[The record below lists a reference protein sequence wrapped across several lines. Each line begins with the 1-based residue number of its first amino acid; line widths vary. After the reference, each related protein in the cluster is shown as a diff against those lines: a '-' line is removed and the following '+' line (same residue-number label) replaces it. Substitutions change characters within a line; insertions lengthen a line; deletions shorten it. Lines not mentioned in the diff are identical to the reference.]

1 MKKILVVEDEHK
13 LANVV
18 QKYLQNAGYMTHHF
32 DKGTGVVDWVKQ
44 NNPDAVL
51 LDLIV
56 PEVDGITLCRE
67 IRKFSEVPIIMVTAQ
82 VDEVDRV
89 LGLEIGADDYICKPF
104 SLRELVAR
112 VRAILRFERVS
123 SQGVNYVD
131 DMLSIDEEKMQCFV
145 DGKVV
150 DLTAVEF
157 SLLCLL
163 AKTPGRVYSRAQ
175 LIDQVYPDYRVVN
188 ERTMDS
194 HIKKLRKR
202 LKDAAGDVELIH
214 SIYGVGYKLELP

>member
-1 MKKILVVEDEHK
+1 M
-13 LANVV
+13 
-18 QKYLQNAGYMTHHF
+18 
-32 DKGTGVVDWVKQ
+32 
-44 NNPDAVL
+44 
-51 LDLIV
+51 
-56 PEVDGITLCRE
+56 
-67 IRKFSEVPIIMVTAQ
+67 
-82 VDEVDRV
+82 
-89 LGLEIGADDYICKPF
+89 
-104 SLRELVAR
+104 
-112 VRAILRFERVS
+112 
-123 SQGVNYVD
+123 
-131 DMLSIDEEKMQCFV
+131 
-145 DGKVV
+145 V

-202 LKDAAGDVELIH
+202 LKEAAGDVELIH

>member
-18 QKYLQNAGYMTHHF
+18 QKYLQNAGYLTHHF

-89 LGLEIGADDYICKPF
+89 LGLEIGADD
-104 SLRELVAR
+104 
-112 VRAILRFERVS
+112 
-123 SQGVNYVD
+123 
-131 DMLSIDEEKMQCFV
+131 
-145 DGKVV
+145 
-150 DLTAVEF
+150 
-157 SLLCLL
+157 
-163 AKTPGRVYSRAQ
+163 
-175 LIDQVYPDYRVVN
+175 
-188 ERTMDS
+188 
-194 HIKKLRKR
+194 
-202 LKDAAGDVELIH
+202 
-214 SIYGVGYKLELP
+214 

>member
-1 MKKILVVEDEHK
+1 MKKILVVEDEQK

-18 QKYLQNAGYMTHHF
+18 QKYLQNAGYSTHHF

-51 LDLIV
+51 LDLII
-56 PEVDGITLCRE
+56 PEVDGISLCRE

-112 VRAILRFERVS
+112 VRAILRFERVR
-123 SQGVNYVD
+123 SQGADYTD
-131 DMLSIDEEKMQCFV
+131 DILSIDENKMQCVV
-145 DGKVV
+145 DGNVV

-157 SLLCLL
+157 SLLSLL
-163 AKTPGRVYSRAQ
+163 AKSPGRVYSRAQ

-202 LKDAAGDVELIH
+202 LRDAAGDVELIH

>member
-18 QKYLQNAGYMTHHF
+18 QKYLQNAGYLTHHF
-32 DKGTGVVDWVKQ
+32 DRGTGVVDWVKQ

-123 SQGVNYVD
+123 SQGTDYVD
-131 DMLSIDEEKMQCFV
+131 DMLSIDEERMQCFV